1 MNYKKVGQR
10 IRNERIKF
18 NLNRDKFAEILDLST
33 NFVGQIER
41 GEKRMSLDTLIK
53 ISECLH
59 VSIDFLIRGR
69 EELSDKRDDN
79 DLQMLINKCSKYE
92 IMLISD
98 VIKAMLP
105 HLKDESN

>member
-59 VSIDFLIRGR
+59 VSIDFLIRG
-69 EELSDKRDDN
+69 EETLSDKIDDN
-79 DLQMLINKCSKYE
+79 DLQMLINKCSKHE
-92 IMLISD
+92 VMLISD

-105 HLKDESN
+105 YLKDEF